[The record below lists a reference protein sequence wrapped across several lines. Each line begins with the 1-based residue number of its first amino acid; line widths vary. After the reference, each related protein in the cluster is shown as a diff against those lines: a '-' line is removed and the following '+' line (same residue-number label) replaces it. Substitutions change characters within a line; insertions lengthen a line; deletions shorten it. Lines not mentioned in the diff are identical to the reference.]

1 MAAKKITRKQL
12 LKEPD
17 EFITF
22 SARLFQF
29 VIKYKTQLLACMG
42 VGCAVL
48 ILGSGFVYFSN
59 KSEEKAF
66 LLMQQ
71 ALEKYKTLLQ
81 TIGPA
86 KAYQEVNA
94 DFEFILKKYSSKDGG
109 KLARVSYADVCY
121 HAGEYDKAITLYR
134 QSLKDIGD
142 HQPVKYL
149 VMSGLGYSYAA
160 KQAYPEAATYFQM
173 IASGSDS
180 IMKDESLFNL
190 GYLYHTL
197 GNLEKSKASYEE
209 IVSGHPDSIYLEI
222 AKAKVAG

>member
-1 MAAKKITRKQL
+1 MAAKKVTRKQL

-29 VIKYKTQLLACMG
+29 AVKFKFQILVGIG
-42 VGCAVL
+42 VGCAAL
-48 ILGSGFVYFSN
+48 ILFSGFVYFSK

-66 LLMQQ
+66 SLMQQ
-71 ALEKYKTLLQ
+71 GIKKYKTLSQ

-86 KAYQEVNA
+86 KAYQEVNT
-94 DFEFILKKYSSKDGG
+94 DFEYILKKYSSKEGG
-109 KLARVSYADVCY
+109 KLARVSYADICY
-121 HAGEYDKAITLYR
+121 QAGEYDKAISLYR

-149 VMSGLGYSYAA
+149 VLNGLGYSYAA
-160 KQAYPEAATYFQM
+160 KQAYQEAATYFQK
-173 IASGSDS
+173 IASGPES

-190 GYLYHTL
+190 GRIYHAL
-197 GNLEKSKASYEE
+197 GNPEKSKESYQK
-209 IVSGHPDSIYLEI
+209 IVSDHPDSIYIEL

>member
-1 MAAKKITRKQL
+1 MAAKKVTRKQL

-29 VIKYKTQLLACMG
+29 AVKFKFQILVGIG
-42 VGCAVL
+42 VGCAAL
-48 ILGSGFVYFSN
+48 ILVSGFVYFSK

-66 LLMQQ
+66 SLMQ
-71 ALEKYKTLLQ
+71 EGITKYKTLLQ

-94 DFEFILKKYSSKDGG
+94 DFEYILKKYSSKEGG
-109 KLARVSYADVCY
+109 KLTRVSYADICY
-121 HAGEYDKAITLYR
+121 QADEYDKAISLYR

-149 VMSGLGYSYAA
+149 VLSGLGYSYAA
-160 KQAYPEAATYFQM
+160 KQEYQEAATYFQK
-173 IASGSDS
+173 IASDPES
-180 IMKDESLFNL
+180 IMKDEALFNL
-190 GYLYHTL
+190 GRIYHTL
-197 GNLEKSKASYEE
+197 GNPEKSKESYQK
-209 IVSGHPDSIYLEI
+209 IVSDHPDSIYIEL
-222 AKAKVAG
+222 AKDKVAG

>member
-1 MAAKKITRKQL
+1 MAAKKVTRKQL

-29 VIKYKTQLLACMG
+29 AAKFKFQIIVFVG

-48 ILGSGFVYFSN
+48 ILVSGFVYFSK

-66 LLMQQ
+66 SLMQQ
-71 ALEKYKTLLQ
+71 GIQRYKALSQ

-86 KAYQEVNA
+86 KAYQEVNT
-94 DFEFILKKYSSKDGG
+94 DFEFILKKYSSKEGG
-109 KLARVSYADVCY
+109 KLTRVSYADICY
-121 HAGEYDKAITLYR
+121 RAGEYDKAISLYR
-134 QSLKDIGD
+134 QSLKEIGD

-149 VMSGLGYSYAA
+149 VLSGLGYSYAA
-160 KQAYPEAATYFQM
+160 KQAYQEAATYFQK
-173 IASGSDS
+173 IASGPES

-190 GYLYHTL
+190 GRIYHTL
-197 GNLEKSKASYEE
+197 GNPEKSKESYQK
-209 IVSGHPDSIYLEI
+209 IVSDHPDSIYIEL
-222 AKAKVAG
+222 AKAKLAG

>member
-1 MAAKKITRKQL
+1 MAAKKVTRKQL

-29 VIKYKTQLLACMG
+29 AAKFKFQIVVFIG

-48 ILGSGFVYFSN
+48 ILVSGFVYFSK

-66 LLMQQ
+66 SLMQQ
-71 ALEKYKTLLQ
+71 GITKYKTLLQ

-86 KAYQEVNA
+86 KAYQEVNT
-94 DFEFILKKYSSKDGG
+94 DFEFILKKYASKEGG
-109 KLARVSYADVCY
+109 KLTRVSYADICY
-121 HAGEYDKAITLYR
+121 RAGEYDKAISLYR
-134 QSLKDIGD
+134 QSLKDTGD

-149 VMSGLGYSYAA
+149 VLSGLGYSYAA
-160 KQAYPEAATYFQM
+160 KQEYQEAATYFQK
-173 IASGSDS
+173 IASGPES

-190 GYLYHTL
+190 GRIYHTL
-197 GNLEKSKASYEE
+197 GNPEKSKESYQK
-209 IVSGHPDSIYLEI
+209 IVSDHPDSIYIEL

>member
-1 MAAKKITRKQL
+1 MAAKKVTRKQL

-29 VIKYKTQLLACMG
+29 AIKYKMQLLAG
-42 VGCAVL
+42 VGMLCAVL
-48 ILGSGFVYFSN
+48 VLLSGLVYFSK

-66 LLMQQ
+66 SLMQQ
-71 ALEKYKTLLQ
+71 GITKYKTLSQ

-109 KLARVSYADVCY
+109 KLARVSYADICY
-121 HAGEYDKAITLYR
+121 KAGEYDKAISLYLE
-134 QSLKDIGD
+134 SLENLGD

-149 VMSGLGYSYAA
+149 VLSGLGYSYAA
-160 KQAYPEAATYFQM
+160 KKEYREAATYFEK
-173 IASGSDS
+173 IALGPES

-190 GYLYHTL
+190 GRIYHAL
-197 GNLEKSKASYEE
+197 GNPEKSKESYGK
-209 IVSGHPDSIYLEI
+209 IVSDHPDSIYIEL
-222 AKAKVAG
+222 AKDRLAG

>member
-1 MAAKKITRKQL
+1 MAAKKVTRKQL

-29 VIKYKTQLLACMG
+29 AIKYKIQIIACIG
-42 VGCAVL
+42 ISCAVL
-48 ILGSGFVYFSN
+48 IAASGVMYFSK

-66 LLMQQ
+66 SLMQQ
-71 ALEKYKTLLQ
+71 GMEKYKMLSKTV
-81 TIGPA
+81 GPI
-86 KAYQEVNA
+86 KAYQEVNT

-109 KLARVSYADVCY
+109 KLARVSYADICY
-121 HAGEYDKAITLYR
+121 QAGEYDKAISLYR

-149 VMSGLGYSYAA
+149 VLNGLGYSYAA
-160 KQAYPEAATYFQM
+160 KQAYQEAATYFQK
-173 IASGSDS
+173 IASGPDA

-190 GYLYHTL
+190 GRIYHTL
-197 GNLEKSKASYEE
+197 GNAEKSKASYEK
-209 IVSGHPDSIYLEI
+209 IVSDHPDSIYIEL
-222 AKAKVAG
+222 AKDKVAG